1 MISEEIAR
9 GVYLHI
15 HETKKFKT
23 QVLSITFL
31 WPMNTSIRAESFLL
45 SYLLSDTT
53 EHFPKKQDLLSHL
66 DHLYGASLNVS
77 GVPRGACDRLKI
89 SLAGV
94 HVNGLNDDL
103 VEQLAG
109 VAAECIFHPRLENGV
124 FPDAMFRECQEQ
136 AIVSVRM
143 IKDDPQTR
151 CAEAAARVYGG
162 SMANRVLPSSRQIAA
177 LTPERCAAAWEWI
190 RSHARV
196 DIQVLSDLPT
206 AEVRRFC
213 TALFPFRE
221 RTADPKLR
229 CYVPGKEER
238 VESVRNIS
246 QSHIVLLFESGILM
260 GDPEYPA
267 YALANGIFGG
277 LPSSLLFQN
286 VREKQGLCYSIESGL
301 LRYDGVMRVSTAVDA
316 PHIEEAIQSILAQV
330 EVMKKGEF
338 SEEDLSIARHMY
350 INTHRTMLDDPDA
363 ILSEQYRRALVSGA
377 LDITSMITLF
387 SRMDR
392 ESVIRAFAPLK
403 LKTVSIVR
411 QKG

>member
-1 MISEEIAR
+1 MISVEIAP
-9 GVYLHI
+9 GVRVHA
-15 HETKKFKT
+15 HETAKFKT
-23 QVLSITFL
+23 QVLSIKFL
-31 WPMNTSIRAESFLL
+31 WPMNPSIRAESFLL

-66 DHLYGASLNVS
+66 DHLYGASFS
-77 GVPRGACDRLKI
+77 IAAIPRGACDRLKFTF
-89 SLAGV
+89 SGV

-103 VEQLAG
+103 MEQLAA

-124 FPDAMFRECQEQ
+124 FPEAMFRECQEQ

-151 CAEAAARVYGG
+151 CSEAAARAYGG
-162 SMANRVLPSSRQIAA
+162 SMANRVLPSPRQLAA
-177 LTPERCAAAWEWI
+177 LTPERCARAWKWI
-190 RSHARV
+190 RAHARV
-196 DIQVLSDLPT
+196 DIQVLSDVP
-206 AEVRRFC
+206 AGEVCAFC
-213 TALFPFRE
+213 RKLFPFAGRD
-221 RTADPKLR
+221 TDPKVN
-229 CYVPGKEER
+229 CFVPGKEER
-238 VESVRNIS
+238 VESVRNIT

-260 GDPEYPA
+260 GDPDYPA
-267 YALANGIFGG
+267 YAMANGIFGG

-301 LRYDGVMRVSTAVDA
+301 LRYDGVIRVSTAVDA
-316 PHIEEAIQSILAQV
+316 PHIEEAVDSVLSQV
-330 EVMKKGEF
+330 EVMRSGSF

-350 INTHRTMLDDPDA
+350 INAHRSMLDDPDA
-363 ILSEQYRRALVSGA
+363 ILSEQYRRALIPGA
-377 LDITSMITLF
+377 LDITSMISLF

-392 ESVIRAFAPLK
+392 DSIVKSFQPLK